1 MGLDVAGRY
10 RYPAPDHAWLA
21 SSMEDIVDP
30 EQSIVDAHHHLW
42 TEPGNHYLMDDLLAD
57 LSTGHRIAAT
67 VFVQCHHGYRES
79 GPAHLRCVGE
89 TERIESLGCEARRQ
103 QPYTRP
109 CAGIIGFADL
119 LDAAALDEVIE
130 AHLSASPAHFRGV
143 RQSVARDSHFPDGIV
158 MRPAQR
164 GMMSEAAFRNG
175 VRMLARRNLTFDAML
190 YHEQIPELTALAREV
205 PDATIILDHYGCPL
219 GVGHY
224 RGREWETFDLWR
236 RDIQE
241 LSSCTNVH
249 VKLGGMGMIIT
260 GAEHH
265 LKAVPPTS
273 RELAVAW
280 RPYFD
285 ACVEAFGPTRCM
297 FESNFPVDKAMYS
310 YRVLWNAFKIL
321 AHQLSPAEKSKLFMD
336 TAVRVYGLDLS

>member
-10 RYPAPDHAWLA
+10 RYPAPNYAWLA
-21 SSMEDIVDP
+21 LSAEEILDP

-57 LSTGHRIAAT
+57 LATGHRIAAT

-89 TERIESLGCEARRQ
+89 TERIESMGRDARLRHPHLQ
-103 QPYTRP
+103 P

-119 LDAAALDEVIE
+119 LDSAMLDKVIE
-130 AHLSASPAHFRGV
+130 AHLSAAPTHFRGV

-158 MRPAQR
+158 IRPASP

-175 VRMLARRNLTFDAML
+175 LRTLAGHNLTFDAML
-190 YHEQIPELTALAREV
+190 YHEQIRELTALAQDV

-224 RGREWETFDLWR
+224 RGREHETFDLWR
-236 RDIQE
+236 RDIKE
-241 LSSCTNVH
+241 LSLCPNVS

-265 LKAVPPTS
+265 LKPAPPTS
-273 RELAVAW
+273 QALAAAW

-285 ACVEAFGPTRCM
+285 VCVEAFGPARCM

-321 AHQLSPAEKSKLFMD
+321 ARSLSPVEKSTLFMG
-336 TAVRVYGLDLS
+336 TAARVYRLDLS

>member
-1 MGLDVAGRY
+1 MGLDVAGCY

-21 SSMEDIVDP
+21 SYSEEILDP
-30 EQSIVDAHHHLW
+30 EESIIDAHHHLW

-79 GPAHLRCVGE
+79 GPAHLRSVGE
-89 TERIESLGCEARRQ
+89 TERIESVGREARLRR
-103 QPYTRP
+103 PHLRP

-119 LDAAALDEVIE
+119 LDTATVEEVIDAHVAAA
-130 AHLSASPAHFRGV
+130 PAHFRGV

-158 MRPAQR
+158 IRPAR
-164 GMMSEAAFRNG
+164 PGMMSEAAFRNG
-175 VRMLARRNLTFDAML
+175 LRILARRNLTFDAML
-190 YHEQIPELTALAREV
+190 YHEQIAELTTLAREV

-224 RGREWETFDLWR
+224 RGRERETFAAWR
-236 RDIQE
+236 REIEE
-241 LSSCTNVH
+241 LSSCPNVS

-265 LKAVPPTS
+265 LKAAPPTS
-273 RELAVAW
+273 QALAAAW

-285 ACVEAFGPTRCM
+285 VCVEAFGSARCM

-310 YRVLWNAFKIL
+310 YGVLWNAFKRL
-321 AHQLSPAEKSKLFMD
+321 AGRFSPAEKAELFMR
-336 TAVRVYGLDLS
+336 TAARVYRLDLS